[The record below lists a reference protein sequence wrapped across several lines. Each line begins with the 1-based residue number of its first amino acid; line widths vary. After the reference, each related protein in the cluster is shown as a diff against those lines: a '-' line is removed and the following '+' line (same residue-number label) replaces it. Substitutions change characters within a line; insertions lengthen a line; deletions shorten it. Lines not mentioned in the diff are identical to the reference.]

1 MSRIKDT
8 IYRCKYYSTNWFF
21 PKIFFVDDFRSSTK
35 RRSIKLVDS
44 NHIVKFREIQKG
56 GQMFIEGF
64 CIRQTSITAAPYHVQ
79 FEVCLQHDVTFVI
92 FSNSCNCQL

>member
-79 FEVCLQHDVTFVI
+79 FELDF
-92 FSNSCNCQL
+92 